1 MPSRRQSAASLTQA
15 RQELRFEEAKV
26 ARLEETVEDY
36 AEVERER
43 DELRGL
49 VKELRE
55 HVEGLSR
62 VEKEGRAWK
71 ARSMQQA

>member
-1 MPSRRQSAASLTQA
+1 
-15 RQELRFEEAKV
+15 V

-55 HVEGLSR
+55 EVEGLSR
-62 VEKEGRAWK
+62 VEKEGPPPVSRYIPGIQPHSGS
-71 ARSMQQA
+71 RGDRG